1 MGLLVLVRHGQA
13 SFGDEDY
20 DALSPL
26 GHEQAALVARRLG
39 RIAPEA
45 RVVSGAMTRQRQ
57 TADVIAA
64 TLGSTVTT
72 DPRWD
77 EYDHEGIV
85 VAHLRAAAGAPSP
98 EPPASSRAFQAI
110 LDDALRSWT
119 TPGSAPLLG
128 ESWSDFVLRTRAAFD
143 DAAPASGTAVVV
155 SSAGAIAAVCASLIG
170 LDPAGWIS
178 LNRVMVNSSV
188 TKVAVGRSG
197 RSLVSYNDHAHL
209 EGRAE
214 LLSYR

>member
-1 MGLLVLVRHGQA
+1 MGLLLLVRHGQA
-13 SFGDEDY
+13 SFGTADY

-26 GHEQAALVARRLG
+26 GHEQAGLLARRLG
-39 RIAPEA
+39 HLAPEA
-45 RVVSGAMTRQRQ
+45 RVVCGAMTRQRE
-57 TADVIAA
+57 TADVIAGALGA
-64 TLGSTVTT
+64 TVAT

-85 VAHLRAAAGAPSP
+85 VAHLHASTGERQA

-110 LDDALRSWT
+110 LDDALRAWT
-119 TPGSAPLLG
+119 APGGPTLLG
-128 ESWSDFVLRTRAAFD
+128 ESWPDFVLRTQGAFD
-143 DAAPASGTAVVV
+143 DAAPASGTVVVV

-170 LDPAGWIS
+170 LDPTGWIS
-178 LNRVMVNSSV
+178 LNRVMVNSSI

-197 RSLVSYNDHAHL
+197 RSLVTFNDHAHL
-209 EGRAE
+209 EGRAD